1 MKASDVTIDWLLSRL
16 EGVEGDNGSYMA
28 WCPCHD
34 DVGSTHKG
42 LSITVS
48 GKRILCKCH
57 SPHCRATLTKVVAAL
72 EGISDNGHS
81 DIKVTLTAKATTA
94 GMAWWVQKTGVAR
107 SIWEALGVEEFEG
120 GVAFTF
126 TGETYLKYRKPP
138 KDFGWTQKL
147 GPETPPLWP
156 YPADELPSE
165 ISIWEGESDA
175 GTAHAAGLPFAFAVT
190 KGSDTELTEE
200 HFRAL
205 ADRGVSSV
213 LVGSD
218 TDVPGKAFRE
228 EVERAAVSADLDVR
242 VVELERVID
251 PFSGGKDLN
260 WVWRYAESQEQF
272 LSLVARAIRD
282 ARDFNP
288 DVTPQAIENVLMD
301 EEFFFV
307 PGLIQPQDKII
318 IGGPQKAYK
327 TWLMLDLC
335 RSLTMCTPFMGRD
348 VWTPSSPVN
357 ILLIEEEGSFR
368 S

>member
-1 MKASDVTIDWLLSRL
+1 
-16 EGVEGDNGSYMA
+16 
-28 WCPCHD
+28 
-34 DVGSTHKG
+34 
-42 LSITVS
+42 
-48 GKRILCKCH
+48 
-57 SPHCRATLTKVVAAL
+57 
-72 EGISDNGHS
+72 
-81 DIKVTLTAKATTA
+81 
-94 GMAWWVQKTGVAR
+94 
-107 SIWEALGVEEFEG
+107 
-120 GVAFTF
+120 
-126 TGETYLKYRKPP
+126 
-138 KDFGWTQKL
+138 
-147 GPETPPLWP
+147 
-156 YPADELPSE
+156 
-165 ISIWEGESDA
+165 
-175 GTAHAAGLPFAFAVT
+175 
-190 KGSDTELTEE
+190 
-200 HFRAL
+200 
-205 ADRGVSSV
+205 
-213 LVGSD
+213 
-218 TDVPGKAFRE
+218 
-228 EVERAAVSADLDVR
+228 
-242 VVELERVID
+242 VID

-368 S
+368 SWAKRLSRLQIPEKLFLRHFHTWHREGFRFTDDPMVSKVISFIKQHDIEVVIFDPLQRMIPGIDENDNSETAIIWDQVMRMQNAVPTLTCIIAHHTGKNTEMGFEALRGASRHGGEVDVGIFIQKHPLEHGRFRCRIDGRDVQIELAPGEVFEGGISIEEDSFKIDAAEFKVTTKAAKVDANANAVLTALQGGAETRTEVMHASGLSDVTVRKYLAQYVEAGTVKEDKLGGGKPNVYRIT